1 MDFRIKKSA
10 FIMQKL
16 TTLNMTK
23 HNKPAL
29 ILIDIQKGFE
39 DIEYWGGH
47 RNNPEAEE
55 NAGKLLNFWRQNKL
69 PVFHIKHCS
78 SNPNSR
84 LAEGKAGN
92 EFKDI
97 VKPLKGETIIKKN
110 VNSAFIGTDL
120 QTQLD
125 KTGIKTLV
133 IAGLTT
139 DHCISTS
146 VRMAGNYG
154 FETFVIA
161 DATATFDKSGAKGE
175 KYSAEIIHETALA
188 SLHNEFATVIN
199 TDEMISK
206 IIS

>member
-1 MDFRIKKSA
+1 
-10 FIMQKL
+10 
-16 TTLNMTK
+16 MTNQ
-23 HNKPAL
+23 NKPAL
-29 ILIDIQKGFE
+29 ILIDFQKGFE

-47 RNNPEAEE
+47 RNNPDAET

-78 SNPNSR
+78 SNPESR
-84 LAEGKAGN
+84 LAEGKTGN
-92 EFKDI
+92 EFNDI
-97 VKPLKGETIIKKN
+97 VKPRMDETIIKKN

-125 KTGIKTLV
+125 KAGIKTLV

-154 FETFVIA
+154 YETYVIA
-161 DATATFDKSGAKGE
+161 DATATFDKTGVNGAR
-175 KYSAEIIHETALA
+175 YSAELIHETALA
-188 SLHNEFATVIN
+188 SLNNEFATVID

-206 IIS
+206 ISL